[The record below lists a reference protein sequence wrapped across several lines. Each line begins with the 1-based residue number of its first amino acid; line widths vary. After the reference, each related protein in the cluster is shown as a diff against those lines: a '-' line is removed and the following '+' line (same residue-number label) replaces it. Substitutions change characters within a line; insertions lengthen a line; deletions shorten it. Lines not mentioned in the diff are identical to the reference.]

1 MCISGFAREIFVYIV
16 EDLELVTKAVKY
28 KQVRFITEQG
38 KETTQLEGTQVQKN
52 AGLGITLRVTK

>member
-1 MCISGFAREIFVYIV
+1 MCISGFVREIFVYIV

-28 KQVRFITEQG
+28 KQVRLITEQG

-52 AGLGITLRVTK
+52 AGQGITLHVTK